1 MHPWLSALLGGVL
14 IGLAA
19 TWLLWSNGR
28 VAGIS
33 GIVDGLVKRGTP
45 VDEWAWRAAFVLGLM
60 LAGGIALHVTGQNA
74 LSPTSWPVL
83 LLAGF
88 LVGYGTTLGGG
99 CTSGHGVCGIGRL
112 SKRSIVAVIV
122 FMATAVVTVFVVR
135 HVLGAPA

>member
-1 MHPWLSALLGGVL
+1 MHPWLSALIGGVL

-19 TWLLWSNGR
+19 TWLLWANGR
-28 VAGIS
+28 VAGVS
-33 GIVDGLVKRGTP
+33 GIVDGLVRRTSWE
-45 VDEWAWRAAFVLGLM
+45 EWAWRAAFVLGLVGV
-60 LAGGIALHVTGQNA
+60 GGVAMHLLGQHA
-74 LSPTSWPVL
+74 LSPARWPVL
-83 LLAGF
+83 VFAGL

-122 FMATAVVTVFVVR
+122 FMATAVATVFVVR